1 MQKLNFQRRAAAR
14 SAEPFEMC
22 PPRVFRGPSRGLMV
36 PAHGVCL
43 RQYHEFD
50 NLGGKPNETN
60 DTLIDLR
67 FGFCWHRPECFLG
80 NGG

>member
-14 SAEPFEMC
+14 CAELFEMC
-22 PPRVFRGPSRGLMV
+22 PPEVSVGLRGGDDARHELF
-36 PAHGVCL
+36 L
-43 RQYHEFD
+43 RQYHIFN

-67 FGFCWHRPECFLG
+67 FDFYLHRPERFFG
-80 NGG
+80 KGR